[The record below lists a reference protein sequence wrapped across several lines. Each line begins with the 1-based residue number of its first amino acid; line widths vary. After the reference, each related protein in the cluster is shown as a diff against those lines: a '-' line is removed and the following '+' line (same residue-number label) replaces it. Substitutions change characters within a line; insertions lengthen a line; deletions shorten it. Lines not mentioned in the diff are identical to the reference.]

1 MLTGKPENIMVTM
14 CIPGTSETYVGCLVL
29 NGIDIIDQ
37 AEIWPFYMNGLLK
50 NIRIFGIIYFVVLF
64 HSYDNAFIY
73 SNASD
78 WFFPDFVT
86 IDGQGIHWILKE
98 KLKRQ
103 G

>member
-1 MLTGKPENIMVTM
+1 MQYCGLCNHICMWEV
-14 CIPGTSETYVGCLVL
+14 LV
-29 NGIDIIDQ
+29 
-37 AEIWPFYMNGLLK
+37 
-50 NIRIFGIIYFVVLF
+50 IYFVVLF

-78 WFFPDFVT
+78 WFFPDFVA

-103 G
+103 GCYDGTC